1 MQWDETCDLLVLG
14 SGAAGLSAA
23 VTGANEGLDVILA
36 EKTEYIGG
44 TTAYSAGTCWVPNN
58 HFQREDGITD
68 DREKIERYLDTL
80 IGDKTEK
87 EQRMAYVDQGGAML
101 EYMERIGVRFLRSPD
116 VVDYHSE
123 LPETG
128 KTGRAL
134 EPEPF
139 DGRKLGKEGFRH
151 IRYPVPEFAL
161 FGGTLMLRRP
171 EVATL
176 LKLFSREL
184 GPTLKAAATAL
195 KLGLRWAWDLAAGYP
210 RGTRLVMGNA
220 LVARLYN
227 ECISRGVDTRLNAQV
242 VELIVEGHD
251 ANRRVVGAV
260 LASGG
265 VERRV
270 RVRRG
275 VVLAT
280 GGFSQS
286 RALREKLMPKP
297 TPQFSRANEAATG
310 DALALAAQAG
320 AELGP
325 DNGENALWFPSSVGT
340 RRDGST
346 AVFPHIWDRGK
357 PGVIAVN
364 DRGERF
370 VDESVSYHR
379 FVRAM
384 YASNSVPAWL
394 IVDKRALAKYG
405 LGMITMPHLP
415 RIALRRFIKRGYL
428 HEARTIQE
436 LAQQIGVDPEGLEA
450 TVKRYNGFA
459 ETGRDEDFGKG
470 ELLFGQVAG
479 DPDHQP
485 NPNLGPI
492 AQAPFYAIKVVPT
505 PLATSYG
512 VHTNTHGQA
521 VDAAGAPITGL
532 YAAGNDA
539 QSVFSSEYPGAGS
552 QVGAGMIFGWAAAR
566 HAATEKEI

>member
-1 MQWDETCDLLVLG
+1 MHWDETCDLLVLG

-23 VTGANEGLDVILA
+23 VTGAAEGLDAILA

-58 HFQREDGITD
+58 YFQREDGITD

-80 IGDKTEK
+80 IGEKSDKA
-87 EQRMAYVDQGGAML
+87 QRMAYVDQGGAML
-101 EYMERIGVRFLRSPD
+101 EYMKRIGVRFLRSPD

-139 DGRKLGKEGFRH
+139 DGRELGKEGFRH

-184 GPTLKAAATAL
+184 GPTLRAAVTAL
-195 KLGLRWAWDLAAGYP
+195 KLGFRWVWDLAAGYP

-227 ECISRGVDTRLNAQV
+227 ECISRGADIRLNAQV
-242 VELIVEGHD
+242 VELIVEGD
-251 ANRRVVGAV
+251 EANRRVVGAV

-286 RALREKLMPKP
+286 RVLREKLMPTP
-297 TPQFSRANEAATG
+297 TPQFSRANEGATG
-310 DALALAAQAG
+310 DALALATQAG

-325 DNGENALWFPSSVGT
+325 DNGENALWFPSSIGT

-364 DRGERF
+364 ARGERF

-394 IVDKRALAKYG
+394 IVDKQALAKYG

-428 HEARTIQE
+428 HEARTIHE

-450 TVKRYNGFA
+450 TVKRYNEFA
-459 ETGRDEDFGKG
+459 ETGRDEEFGKG
-470 ELLFGQVAG
+470 ELLFGRVAG
-479 DPDHQP
+479 DPDHHP
-485 NPNLGPI
+485 NPNIGPV

-512 VHTNTHGQA
+512 VKTNTHGQA
-521 VDAAGAPITGL
+521 IDAKGHPIPGL

-539 QSVFSSEYPGAGS
+539 QSAFSSEYPGAGS
-552 QVGAGMIFGWAAAR
+552 QVGAGMIFGWAAAT
-566 HAATEKEI
+566 HAAKEKEI